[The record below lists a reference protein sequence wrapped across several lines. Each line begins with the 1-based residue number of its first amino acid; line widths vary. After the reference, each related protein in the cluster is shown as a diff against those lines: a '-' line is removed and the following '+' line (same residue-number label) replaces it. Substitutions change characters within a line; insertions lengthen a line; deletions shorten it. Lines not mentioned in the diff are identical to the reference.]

1 MVLLPLG
8 GLLTL
13 VLLGFWIWALIDC
26 IATDRAAVRNLPKG
40 VWIFVIVIL
49 PDIGSLAWLV
59 FGRPEKRKWRPGAAD
74 YSAPRRPLGIEDD
87 PGFSSRPNVTEQR
100 SAELDRRL
108 EQWEA
113 EQQAQRERRDRE
125 VDGE

>member
-1 MVLLPLG
+1 MVLLPVG
-8 GLLTL
+8 GLFALA
-13 VLLGFWIWALIDC
+13 LLGFWIWALFDC
-26 IATDRAAVRNLPKG
+26 ITADSASVRNLPKG
-40 VWIFVIVIL
+40 IWIFLVVIL
-49 PDIGSLAWLV
+49 PDIGSLAWVLW
-59 FGRPEKRKWRPGAAD
+59 GRPEKRKWRPGAAD

-87 PGFSSRPNVTEQR
+87 PGFNSGPNVTERR

-113 EQQAQRERRDRE
+113 EQRERPDRE